1 DQIRIETIKPLK
13 TTINNNVKFD
23 EDKRYIVANIN
34 NTRAVF
40 DKIKGVFS
48 SICCD
53 NKEYFVAPMQYN
65 IWRAPTDNDN
75 GIKEQWLRAGYNRA
89 FTKMYSCKIIDSCIV
104 VKFSMVSN
112 ANRPIMDIVAEYSF
126 DEDGRLHGNIKCIR
140 NKEMVFLPRFGIRLF
155 LDYHM
160 ENATYTGYGAG
171 ESYIDKCQ
179 NSYFGKFSATADE
192 MFTDYII
199 PQENGA
205 RYGVEKLLITGEKKS
220 MSFLAEKPYS
230 FNLSHYTQEELFKKG
245 HNFELN
251 KSNYTILCFD
261 YFNSGIGS
269 GSCCTTLDSKYQLD
283 DETFEFNFYLKV
295 K

>member
-1 DQIRIETIKPLK
+1 
-13 TTINNNVKFD
+13 
-23 EDKRYIVANIN
+23 
-34 NTRAVF
+34 
-40 DKIKGVFS
+40 
-48 SICCD
+48 
-53 NKEYFVAPMQYN
+53 MQYN